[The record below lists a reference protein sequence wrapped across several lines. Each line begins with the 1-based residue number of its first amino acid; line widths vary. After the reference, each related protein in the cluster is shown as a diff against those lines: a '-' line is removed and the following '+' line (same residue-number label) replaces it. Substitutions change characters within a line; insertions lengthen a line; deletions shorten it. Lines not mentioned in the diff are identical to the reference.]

1 MRMIMLLDML
11 TFGFWIVLGVYVV
24 WFFFKAKTVQPLT
37 IDDLGLTWRLHKQ
50 QSGCK
55 SSRIHGLIKENDEIV
70 GFKCDCG
77 YEFVQKRLITQRS
90 QERNFYMPTKTH
102 EQKHDELLTTAVSI

>member
-1 MRMIMLLDML
+1 MLELL
-11 TFGFWIVLGVYVV
+11 TFGIWAALGVYIL

-37 IDDLGLTWRLHKQ
+37 IDDLALTWKLHKQ

-55 SSRIHGLIKENDEIV
+55 STRIHGLIKDNDEIV

-77 YEFVQKRLITQRS
+77 YKFIQKRLITQRS
-90 QERNFYMPTKTH
+90 MGNTFYATTDNQKNPR
-102 EQKHDELLTTAVSI
+102 EQITTAVPL

>member
-1 MRMIMLLDML
+1 MLLNLL
-11 TFGFWIVLGVYVV
+11 TFGFWVALSVYVV

-37 IDDLGLTWRLHKQ
+37 IDDLALTWKLHKQ
-50 QSGCK
+50 KSGYK

-77 YEFVQKRLITQRS
+77 YKFIQKRLITQRS
-90 QERNFYMPTKTH
+90 TKTTFYTTTDI
-102 EQKHDELLTTAVSI
+102 QQRSDENFSTTLSL

>member
-1 MRMIMLLDML
+1 MVLELL
-11 TFGFWIVLGVYVV
+11 TFGFWTALGVYAV

-37 IDDLGLTWRLHKQ
+37 IDDLALTWKLHKQ

-77 YEFVQKRLITQRS
+77 HEFIQKRLITQRS
-90 QERNFYMPTKTH
+90 MDRTFYGTTANQ
-102 EQKHDELLTTAVSI
+102 QKHADHLTTAIPL